1 MVKLKNLKFV
11 SEKNPIKMETRVSV
25 HPTSGLIHSIQIWD
39 WDDWDVGWD
48 LGFHR
53 VRFDLFV
60 CRIRLLTLLTVDY
73 SL

>member
-39 WDDWDVGWD
+39 WDDWDGIWD
-48 LGFHR
+48 SIEY
-53 VRFDLFV
+53 D
-60 CRIRLLTLLTVDY
+60 
-73 SL
+73 